1 LQHSDVILRAAI
13 FHSQRK
19 VLAKRRTGES
29 GTPARAVESTRY
41 RAAGGEAANAAEG
54 SSMLQCV
61 RRHLSF
67 VGALVTAGLALSV
80 PGCSGAGPGENVG
93 ATSSAITFA
102 NDQPAFDYFLGKGL
116 TSFQAAG
123 IVGNLDQESGVDPTA
138 VEGGGP
144 GRGIAQWSVGG
155 RWDTDAND
163 NATWYASMQGQ
174 TLLSLQLQLDFIW
187 YELTT
192 FPGYGLAALKQT
204 TNVTDATV
212 VFETDFEG
220 CGTCDQSTRIM
231 YAENVL
237 SAFGGDSVDAG
248 SPPDA
253 STSGDA
259 SGVGTPCT
267 VTTTGETGVC
277 MDTSACAALANHVS
291 TPGYCPGPDDV
302 QCCTGPTAVTSNDAG
317 VGMQMDAGV
326 PPPPPTA
333 DASTSTTKPDSG
345 AGGNMLDAGLASAD
359 ADGVGGA
366 SSDGGAAAGAT
377 GGCATT
383 PAGGSSSGGAVWLA
397 AIAWIAVRT
406 RRRAS
411 RNAMIGV

>member
-1 LQHSDVILRAAI
+1 MLR
-13 FHSQRK
+13 
-19 VLAKRRTGES
+19 
-29 GTPARAVESTRY
+29 
-41 RAAGGEAANAAEG
+41 
-54 SSMLQCV
+54 C
-61 RRHLSF
+61 HLS
-67 VGALVTAGLALSV
+67 VVRWTSGALATAGLALLV

-102 NDQPAFDYFLGKGL
+102 NDQPAFDYFLSKGL

-138 VEGGGP
+138 VEAGGP

-192 FPGYGLAALKQT
+192 FSGYGLAALKQT

-237 SAFGGDSVDAG
+237 AAFGSDSVDAG
-248 SPPDA
+248 DA
-253 STSGDA
+253 ATSGDD
-259 SGVGTPCT
+259 SGVGTACT
-267 VTTTGETGVC
+267 VTTTGESGVC

-302 QCCTGPTAVTSNDAG
+302 QCCTGPMQVTSNDAG
-317 VGMQMDAGV
+317 MDAGAGTDAGEGTDAGAR
-326 PPPPPTA
+326 PPPA
-333 DASTSTTKPDSG
+333 MDGGTSVTKPDTGTS
-345 AGGNMLDAGLASAD
+345 GNMLDAGRASAE
-359 ADGVGGA
+359 ADGGGGA
-366 SSDGGAAAGAT
+366 SSDGGSAAGAT

-383 PAGGSSSGGAVWLA
+383 PTGGSSSGGALWLA

-411 RNAMIGV
+411 RDVMISV